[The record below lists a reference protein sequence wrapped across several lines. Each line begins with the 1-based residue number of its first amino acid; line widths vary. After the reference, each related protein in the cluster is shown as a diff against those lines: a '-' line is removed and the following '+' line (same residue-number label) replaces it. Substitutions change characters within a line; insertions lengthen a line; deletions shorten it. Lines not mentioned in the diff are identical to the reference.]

1 MGITNKTCGVKA
13 LELDR
18 PEQFARLLQM
28 IKNFDAFSEANDP
41 YKEHD
46 LTVVELD
53 EERYFYKI
61 DYCDREAFS
70 QGREILSEDPS
81 DPEKTLRIGVLMRAD
96 EY

>member
-1 MGITNKTCGVKA
+1 MVR
-13 LELDR
+13 E
-18 PEQFARLLQM
+18 
-28 IKNFDAFSEANDP
+28 FDAFCEANDP

-53 EERYFYKI
+53 GERYFYKI

-70 QGREILSEDPS
+70 QGQEILSADPS
-81 DPEKTLRIGVLMRAD
+81 DPEKTLRIGVLLRAD